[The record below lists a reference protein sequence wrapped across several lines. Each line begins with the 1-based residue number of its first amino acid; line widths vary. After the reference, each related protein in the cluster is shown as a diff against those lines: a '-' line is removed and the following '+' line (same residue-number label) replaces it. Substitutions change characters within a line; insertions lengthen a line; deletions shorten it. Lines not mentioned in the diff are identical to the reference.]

1 MLNDAYNYMIIILI
15 NLGLLHPPT
24 GYLGFPTIMIFFL
37 AVLRVIAAGYVKKSA
52 LDIQRQY
59 RLEASFTSKRKK
71 NWSFH
76 GHSFRHLHP
85 LGEKV
90 PKGYLSEKS
99 CYYNLVLKEDPEC
112 WVWKSW
118 FLEIS
123 NPFFQACIHLSGSW
137 EFQMHARGFFLL

>member
-71 NWSFH
+71 N
-76 GHSFRHLHP
+76 
-85 LGEKV
+85 
-90 PKGYLSEKS
+90 
-99 CYYNLVLKEDPEC
+99 
-112 WVWKSW
+112 
-118 FLEIS
+118 
-123 NPFFQACIHLSGSW
+123 
-137 EFQMHARGFFLL
+137 